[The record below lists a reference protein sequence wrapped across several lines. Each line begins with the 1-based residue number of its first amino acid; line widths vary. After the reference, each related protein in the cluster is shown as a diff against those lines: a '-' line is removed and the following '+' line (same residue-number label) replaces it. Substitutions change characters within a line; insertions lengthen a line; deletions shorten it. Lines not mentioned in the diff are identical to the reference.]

1 MRMTCL
7 EKNKFVFGPIT
18 SRRLGL
24 SLGINVLGEKKKCT
38 FNCVYCEI
46 GRSKVNEV
54 VPITYRYESPVD
66 EDQFKNEIELPLVN
80 LPEIDSATFGYMGE
94 TTLASNLEMYL
105 EIARSIKT
113 ELTRADM
120 GPLLSIFTNSTTLG
134 DPAIRSILAKFDLVM
149 AKLDCAVQ
157 DLFKKVNRPDPSVPL
172 VNEIIENIALLREE
186 MRAYPANKLAIQT
199 LLFKSMNPSIPS
211 NLNDENLEALAKSY
225 EFIKPH
231 IVQIYSVARDPA
243 ETGIY
248 AISAKD
254 KEDLREYFK
263 QYGCS
268 DEIDYRI
275 Y

>member
-1 MRMTCL
+1 M

-46 GRSKVNEV
+46 GRSKINEV
-54 VPITYRYESPVD
+54 VPISYRYTPPID
-66 EDQFKNEIELPLVN
+66 EDRFRNEIEPVLAHLS
-80 LPEIDSATFGYMGE
+80 EIDSATFGYMGE
-94 TTLASNLEMYL
+94 TTLASDLEEYL
-105 EIARSIKT
+105 NIARAIKET
-113 ELTRADM
+113 IARPDM

-134 DPAIRSILAKFDLVM
+134 DPSIRSVLARFDLVM

-157 DLFKKVNRPDPSVPL
+157 DLFKKVNRPDPSVPP
-172 VNEIIENIALLREE
+172 VSEIIENIALLREE
-186 MRAYPANKLAIQT
+186 MQAYPANKLAIQT

-211 NLNDENLEALAKSY
+211 NLNEENLEALAKAY
-225 EFIKPH
+225 DYIRPN

-243 ETGIY
+243 EAGIY

-254 KEDLREYFK
+254 KEDLKEYFS
-263 QYGCS
+263 QHVNAT
-268 DEIDYRI
+268 EIDIRI